1 MRRLVF
7 LTQSVDPA
15 HPVLAATI
23 PKIRALAARVD
34 EVVVLAQSGGG
45 EGLPSNVDVR
55 TFGAA
60 TQPGRAWR
68 FERELARA
76 LPADAVVAHMIPVY
90 VLLAAP
96 LVRPRRIP
104 LVLWYTH
111 WKASPTLRVA
121 ERLATAIVSVDRRS
135 FPLESAKVRGI
146 GHGIDVNEFAC
157 TDRGA
162 HAALR
167 ALVLGRYSPA
177 KGIETILRGVQQ
189 VDGVEVEAARRG
201 AERPGAPA
209 PWGARGLGFPWVM
222 RYRVSDVPDLF
233 AAADVLINNME
244 AGAPDK
250 VVYEAAA
257 ACLPVLA
264 SNPVF
269 DELFDGFPLSFDRES
284 PESLAERLRWLA
296 SLDEGERAK
305 IGRTLRERVA
315 ERHSVDTWAD
325 GVLGGGAMNGNGLVL
340 HLQKVAGISGSEAH
354 LLSLLPRLKE
364 RGWDVRF
371 LMLHEHEPGAWDFA
385 RELTDR
391 GIPLDA
397 ISLAAD
403 VDPIAFLRLGA
414 YLARKRPRIL
424 HTHLVH
430 ADVYGQLTGA
440 LTGIPVRVS
449 TKHGFNE
456 FRENPG
462 FALGDRAIA
471 TFAHTHIAISRGL
484 ARYLE
489 EVEGFDGASFEIV
502 HYGIE
507 PDGEPRPYE
516 GSVPRLL
523 VCRAPDSHQG
533 SHRAAARVRGGAAPD
548 SGPRAADRRPR
559 SAGAGAAGAREGA
572 RDRGCGSLPRLCRAG
587 AEGDCGRRGRG
598 RAVHG

>member
-1 MRRLVF
+1 MRRLIF

-23 PKIRALAARVD
+23 PKIRALAGRVD

-55 TFGAA
+55 TFGAP
-60 TQPGRAWR
+60 THLGRAWR

-146 GHGIDVNEFAC
+146 GHGIDVKEFAC
-157 TDRGA
+157 TDRRA

-189 VDGVEVEAARRG
+189 VDGVEVKLHGVALNDLEHRHRG
-201 AERPGAPA
+201 ELE
-209 PWGARGLGFPWVM
+209 GLGFPLGDAVP
-222 RYRVSDVPDLF
+222 RERVPDLF
-233 AAADVLINNME
+233 AEADVLINNME

-284 PESLAERLRWLA
+284 PESLAGRLRWLA

-325 GVLGGGAMNGNGLVL
+325 GVL
-340 HLQKVAGISGSEAH
+340 
-354 LLSLLPRLKE
+354 
-364 RGWDVRF
+364 
-371 LMLHEHEPGAWDFA
+371 
-385 RELTDR
+385 
-391 GIPLDA
+391 
-397 ISLAAD
+397 
-403 VDPIAFLRLGA
+403 
-414 YLARKRPRIL
+414 
-424 HTHLVH
+424 
-430 ADVYGQLTGA
+430 
-440 LTGIPVRVS
+440 
-449 TKHGFNE
+449 
-456 FRENPG
+456 
-462 FALGDRAIA
+462 
-471 TFAHTHIAISRGL
+471 
-484 ARYLE
+484 
-489 EVEGFDGASFEIV
+489 
-502 HYGIE
+502 
-507 PDGEPRPYE
+507 
-516 GSVPRLL
+516 
-523 VCRAPDSHQG
+523 
-533 SHRAAARVRGGAAPD
+533 AAAR
-548 SGPRAADRRPR
+548 
-559 SAGAGAAGAREGA
+559 
-572 RDRGCGSLPRLCRAG
+572 
-587 AEGDCGRRGRG
+587 
-598 RAVHG
+598 